1 MRGKIIR
8 NVESYG
14 RCGGGGEVRNNQGIV
29 FISLLFMFYRSTK
42 LNPR

>member
-14 RCGGGGEVRNNQGIV
+14 RCGGGEVRNNQVIV